1 MCGGKTTEE
10 GGETGVSRIGYVRKG
25 NARAPL
31 TAKTPSRPLSHLL
44 PRHVSLIHSLS
55 SAHRPPPILN
65 TTQQRPHPLLATTH
79 AMATP
84 SSSATS
90 PSPALSYALP
100 ARSSA
105 SDSATSS
112 ATSDERDR
120 EQDLAERE
128 ERRRNLLARAE
139 FAKVSSVPLFVLAC
153 VQRDRRDARCDT
165 LGKTSCVYALGWEVV
180 LLRRVSPIVLRD
192 RARGA

>member
-1 MCGGKTTEE
+1 MEAVRKKTTR
-10 GGETGVSRIGYVRKG
+10 SPVRSQ
-25 NARAPL
+25 RVRDAPS
-31 TAKTPSRPLSHLL
+31 ASRPLF
-44 PRHVSLIHSLS
+44 PPPPLS
-55 SAHRPPPILN
+55 PVHRPCLPSSSPTRVHARHHHQQQHKAPKTAAILD
-65 TTQQRPHPLLATTH
+65 
-79 AMATP
+79 MATP
-84 SSSATS
+84 SSSTTS

-139 FAKVSSVPLFVLAC
+139 FAKVSSAPLFALPC
-153 VQRDRRDARCDT
+153 VQRNRRDARCDT

-180 LLRRVSPIVLRD
+180 LLRRVCSIVLRD